1 MVLETLDGI
10 NMLQYVNRLSSAPE
24 VVNDMKSVLKAT
36 NVDYTAATKRFITK
50 NYNRRVSCPEV
61 ALRARKN
68 SRQDEKAL
76 LDARVKINISGNIYE
91 TFYSTLARF
100 PDTLLG
106 DPVRRRD
113 YFDHERQEYFFNRN
127 RNAFD
132 AILFYYQSN
141 GLLTRPNNIRLQEF
155 CEELKFFQIND
166 ETLTEFMR
174 DEGAIE
180 EGEEE
185 VELPTNAILRKI
197 WLWFEYP
204 KLSKVSKLVA
214 TISVSF
220 IAISIF
226 VLCAETV
233 VHENEGNTTSIT
245 DLEQFRKNRPAEL
258 TKLYS
263 VLESLCIAWFT
274 LEFSLR
280 IVSCPD
286 KVKFLFDFLNVI
298 DLAAI
303 LPHYVQIVLGDSLSV
318 SEKTDALRLL
328 RVSRLFKLFRHLD
341 ELKVLAKTVRA
352 TWRELIMILFFIII
366 TTAIFSGWTFYVE
379 HEEQKDIFSSI
390 PATSWFVIVSL
401 TNVGYGDM
409 VPVTVMGKL
418 LGALCT
424 LAGVL
429 VIALPSP
436 VIVTKFRLF
445 YEKKKRKKLA
455 RYRF

>member
-61 ALRARKN
+61 ALRTRKN

-76 LDARVKINISGNIYE
+76 LDGRVKINISGNIYE

-106 DPVRRRD
+106 NPVRRRD

-185 VELPTNAILRKI
+185 VELPTNEILRKI

-226 VLCAETV
+226 VLCAESV
-233 VHENEGNTTSIT
+233 VHENGGNKTSIT

-263 VLESLCIAWFT
+263 VLESLCIAWFS

-303 LPHYVQIVLGDSLSV
+303 LPHYVQIVLGDSRSV